1 MRPSYD
7 KRSQGIYRSRRG
19 MVCGV
24 LKGLARYFDFPV
36 FWLRLF
42 VLAIM
47 LFTGLWPI
55 VGLYFLIALIMRPE
69 PVVPLETK
77 EDQEFYHS
85 YVSSRSLA
93 LNRLKGTFDNLD
105 RRIQRMERIVTAREY
120 DWEGRFNQGL

>member
-1 MRPSYD
+1 MRPSFD
-7 KRSQGIYRSRRG
+7 KHSQGIYRSRRG

-24 LKGLARYFDFPV
+24 LKGLARHFGFPV
-36 FWLRLF
+36 FWLRIF
-42 VLAIM
+42 VLAVM
-47 LFTGLWPI
+47 LFTGLWPV

-69 PVVPLETK
+69 PVIPLETK

-120 DWEGRFNQGL
+120 DWERRFNQGI